1 MYVYIYIYIAI
12 LSYMRQTSH
21 QILLVHYHP
30 IFADGNDET

>member
-1 MYVYIYIYIAI
+1 MCMCIYIYTI